1 MVYGDSFSN
10 SCRTTGCWNI
20 AQNIEW
26 SASLCLKNRIEVALD
41 RRSFSQDTSRKRKS
55 CWWCCGALFDRQE
68 AKNKTQRT
76 AKKPRHNAARVRTQK
91 RAKQIHLGDVAVVPL
106 FVLPRSKELSQRAQ
120 CAVEKNSALALL
132 GLIQNGKQR
141 GFFDD
146 REMVF
151 LDGTALRPKAN
162 NFQAPITSFNFI
174 SSRQVQSSS
183 LFYSQLPAPFAIRV
197 LVIWE

>member
-1 MVYGDSFSN
+1 MGILLLCDL
-10 SCRTTGCWNI
+10 TTPHEKITWECTEVQVRWGWFFLFQVTTNRHEKGGSYQHQKGGVFEYALWICLQEKAHVAGEI
-20 AQNIEW
+20 QQRREL
-26 SASLCLKNRIEVALD
+26 SARAAFFCGWWECKLD
-41 RRSFSQDTSRKRKS
+41 QTR
-55 CWWCCGALFDRQE
+55 
-68 AKNKTQRT
+68 
-76 AKKPRHNAARVRTQK
+76 
-91 RAKQIHLGDVAVVPL
+91 
-106 FVLPRSKELSQRAQ
+106 LPRSKELSQRAQ

-151 LDGTALRPKAN
+151 LDGTTLRPKAN
-162 NFQAPITSFNFI
+162 YFQAPVTSFNFI
-174 SSRQVQSSS
+174 SSCQVQSSS